1 MSDERTAQNKIT
13 HTPHISLSAS
23 VYCD

>member
-1 MSDERTAQNKIT
+1 MSDERTAQNEIT
-13 HTPHISLSAS
+13 HTQHISLSAS